1 MNFSATPGSGS
12 RRQPGRIWRTG
23 WLIGLFALGEIPVS
37 GPAAPPPVRSPE
49 GRLEN
54 AFAFAAKLAPD
65 FRRVAVLPLAA
76 GTAAGDLP
84 AGCAALTPGLWE
96 QLSKTRKFEV
106 VAVDGDRLRQAT
118 GRANWTGTET
128 LPPDFLGF
136 LHREYACDG
145 VLFAELTTYRA
156 YAPLA
161 VGWRFKL
168 VDVRSGQIIWAADEL
183 FDAARPAVLRAAQRF
198 EAPAAVWPFRQ
209 ENWLAVNSPSRF
221 GRYGA
226 ATLLDTMPER

>member
-1 MNFSATPGSGS
+1 MNLSATPGSGH
-12 RRQPGRIWRTG
+12 RRPPGRIWRTG
-23 WLIGLFALGEIPVS
+23 WLIGLFALGGIPAI
-37 GPAAPPPVRSPE
+37 GPAAPPPFRVPH
-49 GRLEN
+49 GHLEN
-54 AFAFAAKLAPD
+54 VFATAAKLAPD
-65 FRRVAVLPLAA
+65 FRRVAVLPLTA
-76 GTAAGDLP
+76 GTTAGDLP
-84 AGCAALTPGLWE
+84 MGCTALTPALWE

-118 GRANWTGTET
+118 GRANWTGTEA
-128 LPPDFLGF
+128 LPTDFFGF
-136 LHREYACDG
+136 LRREYACDG

-168 VDVRSGQIIWAADEL
+168 VDARSGQIIWAADEV
-183 FDAARPAVLRAAQRF
+183 FDATRPAILRAAQRF
-198 EAPAAVWPFRQ
+198 EAPAAIWPFGQ